1 MTTRYMSA
9 LEVEVEDLFPAR
21 KRDLAEM
28 SEALDNS
35 EDLLSEKELE
45 CTLLRALLTE
55 KRREAQKHVDAL
67 EVILDDGA
75 YYLGRKQLEQLP
87 YLQAQMEL
95 LAADMRKGL

>member
-1 MTTRYMSA
+1 MTTRYVA
-9 LEVEVEDLFPAR
+9 DLDEVFDEVQDA
-21 KRDLAEM
+21 
-28 SEALDNS
+28 
-35 EDLLSEKELE
+35 LSEKELE